1 MSLGVVAVDSTKI
14 AANASGDANRS
25 YEQIAAELLAEAKAV
40 DEAENEQFG
49 QARGD
54 ELPREM
60 ADSASRRARL
70 KEAKRQIEAEHE
82 AAKDA
87 HRERLERRAA
97 LEAEQ
102 GRRFAGRP
110 PKAPPERI
118 PSKTRLNITD
128 RDSRS
133 VKTRKGFIQGYN
145 AQAAATSEQI
155 IIAAEIVGNGVDYGL
170 LEPVV
175 DAAVAE
181 LAAAGISDQIDV
193 LLADA
198 GYWASGQIE
207 NLAARGIQPLVPPD
221 GQNPEKSIGKNRKGP
236 RYDFMRRVIASDH
249 GRVPLQQAKTHDRAH
264 IRPDQAQP
272 PHHPIPTAR
281 HLRMQSGVATHRHHP
296 QPPQA
301 LEGKQRPPSR
311 LSATDSQI
319 PHRHHT
325 SGPDTTNTKTQTP
338 VKTDPLPASA
348 CLYATASVEPNC
360 GGLENQPGQKPTT
373 LRRAPTLGFV
383 ERFSAWLSGILAV
396 AWYVVCALWDRR
408 KPPETARTAPRL
420 ARVWRENSRTG

>member
-1 MSLGVVAVDSTKI
+1 
-14 AANASGDANRS
+14 
-25 YEQIAAELLAEAKAV
+25 
-40 DEAENEQFG
+40 
-49 QARGD
+49 
-54 ELPREM
+54 M
-60 ADSASRRARL
+60 ADPASRRARL

-155 IIAAEIVGNGVDYGL
+155 IIAAEIIGNGVDYGL
-170 LEPVV
+170 LEPTV
-175 DAAVAE
+175 DAAVGE
-181 LAAAGISDQIDV
+181 LAAAGISDQIEV

-198 GYWASGQIE
+198 GYWDSGQIE

-249 GRVPLQQAKTHDRAH
+249 GRVLYSKRENTRSSPSSVRSSTTATSPDSNAGASPRADRSG
-264 IRPDQAQP
+264 DSSP
-272 PHHPIPTAR
+272 P
-281 HLRMQSGVATHRHHP
+281 
-296 QPPQA
+296 
-301 LEGKQRPPSR
+301 
-311 LSATDSQI
+311 
-319 PHRHHT
+319 
-325 SGPDTTNTKTQTP
+325 
-338 VKTDPLPASA
+338 
-348 CLYATASVEPNC
+348 
-360 GGLENQPGQKPTT
+360 PTT
-373 LRRAPTLGFV
+373 
-383 ERFSAWLSGILAV
+383 SSSSG
-396 AWYVVCALWDRR
+396 RQ
-408 KPPETARTAPRL
+408 TAPP
-420 ARVWRENSRTG
+420 NSPKRHR